1 MITTIQF
8 KTLDD
13 LYKYYN
19 EHLFGGEL
27 PECIVNMSRKGGS
40 YGFFAPERWKGESM
54 QKKVIHEISVNP
66 DFMDRPDKEWHSTLV
81 HEMCHLWQQDFGKPS
96 RSSYHNKQWAS
107 KMEQIGLMPSDTGE
121 PGGKTTGQQVSHYIL
136 GGGLFERVFNLL
148 KAEDLENLRLKYR
161 PVMFLDNAPIIVPPS
176 INVDTDS
183 SSDEDNG
190 AQSIETKS
198 GRRVKY
204 TCGCGNN
211 VWGRAGLWLRCEECN
226 MLFLENG

>member
-13 LYKYYN
+13 LYQFYN
-19 EHLFGGEL
+19 VRLFGGQL

-54 QKKVIHEISVNP
+54 QKKIIHEISINP

-81 HEMCHLWQQDFGKPS
+81 HEMCHLWQEDFGKPS
-96 RSSYHNKQWAS
+96 RRNYHNKQWAA
-107 KMEQIGLMPSDTGE
+107 KMIDIGLMPTDTGE
-121 PGGKTTGQQVSHYIL
+121 PGGNTVGQSMGHYVID
-136 GGGLFERVFNLL
+136 GGEFDRVFNTL

-161 PVMFLDNAPIIVPPS
+161 PTIISDSLTVPVIPGVDGEGELDPEGQQPQEP
-176 INVDTDS
+176 
-183 SSDEDNG
+183 
-190 AQSIETKS
+190 KS
-198 GRRVKY
+198 GKRVKY

-211 VWGRAGLWLRCEECN
+211 VWGRPGLWIKCEECN
-226 MLFLENG
+226 MYFLESPH